1 MTSSS
6 NRWDESDEFKGEKIY
21 ESREGRLRAIAHI
34 IKEYLQ
40 VKEIKSDPKTVDDA
54 MAPITNMVLNDKEF
68 RKFALEN
75 YKAFIF
81 YDNKDADFHIK
92 KITDEILTALNKEE
106 EEKENIDNLDNK
118 EFENKITQLE
128 SSLNKKDKKNNN
140 NMIMGRKTITINEDT
155 HRELVKLGVYGES
168 VDDIIK
174 RLLDFYERHR
184 K

>member
-1 MTSSS
+1 MTSN
-6 NRWDESDEFKGEKIY
+6 NRGDEIDEFKGEKIY
-21 ESREGRLRAIAHI
+21 KTREGRLRAIAHI

-40 VKEIKSDPKTVDDA
+40 VKEIQSDPKTLDDA

-75 YKAFIF
+75 YKTVIF
-81 YDNKDADFHIK
+81 YDNKDAEFHIK
-92 KITDEILTALNKEE
+92 KITDEILKVLNKE

-140 NMIMGRKTITINEDT
+140 NMIMGRMTITINEDT
-155 HRELVKLGVYGES
+155 HRELLKLEVYGES

>member
-1 MTSSS
+1 MTSN
-6 NRWDESDEFKGEKIY
+6 NRWDEIDEFKGEKIY
-21 ESREGRLRAIAHI
+21 KTREGRLRAIAHI

-75 YKAFIF
+75 YKTFIS
-81 YDNKDADFHIK
+81 YDNKDAEFHIK

-118 EFENKITQLE
+118 EFENKITELE
-128 SSLNKKDKKNNN
+128 SNLKEKDKNNN
-140 NMIMGRKTITINEDT
+140 
-155 HRELVKLGVYGES
+155 
-168 VDDIIK
+168 
-174 RLLDFYERHR
+174 
-184 K
+184 

>member
-6 NRWDESDEFKGEKIY
+6 NRWDEIDEFKGEKIY

-54 MAPITNMVLNDKEF
+54 MAPITNMVLTDKEF

-75 YKAFIF
+75 YKTFIF
-81 YDNKDADFHIK
+81 YDNKDAEFHIK
-92 KITDEILTALNKEE
+92 KITDEILTALNKE

-140 NMIMGRKTITINEDT
+140 NK
-155 HRELVKLGVYGES
+155 K
-168 VDDIIK
+168 
-174 RLLDFYERHR
+174 
-184 K
+184 